1 MSKYVFVFIG
11 FCLSALINL
20 GQAQTFID
28 RESEWVESTLSS
40 MNIDEK
46 IGQLFVVRAYSKGE
60 TGEKAVIQDLI
71 ENYHVGGVCFFQG
84 NPVTQVQYTNFFH
97 QVSKIPLFIAIDG
110 EWGLGMRH
118 PRETIS
124 FPKNLQLGAIQ
135 DERLIYQLGKEIGR
149 QCKALGVNFNFS
161 PVADINSN
169 PHNPVIYERSFGE
182 SRENVTAKAFLMYR
196 GLEDAGVLS
205 CAKHFPGHGDT
216 KVDSHYD
223 LPVILHDKQ
232 RLEEVELFPFRRLA
246 AQNIGSIMV
255 GHLHLP
261 ALDSRENRPASLSRD
276 IVTGLLRNDLG
287 YRGLIIT
294 DALDMKAVTKH
305 FPPGIA
311 EAEALLAG
319 NDILLLP
326 ENVRLAVQAI
336 KNYIREG
343 KITFEQIDQSVSR
356 ILSAKYKLGLDNKPV
371 LSEENLQDKLTPV
384 SGAALKASLAET
396 ALTLLKDDKQWI
408 PFGQTKD
415 INTATLSVNVVNKSV
430 FQNRVDDYTHAH
442 HYQLMMFELAAKK
455 ADLLNTFSRFD
466 RVLVAIHGQIKSRKA
481 DRDIPE
487 ELLQFLEEMQSRTQ
501 IIIVYFGNPY
511 LADRLEKFPSV
522 LLAYDNEG
530 EIQDAAAQALFGAF
544 DIKGKLPVSVSG
556 ALTAGVGLHRTSLKR
571 LGFGFPEQVG
581 MRSSVLKGLDSL
593 MHEMIMTKVVP
604 GGQIVV
610 ARKGKIIWQKEYGS
624 IVPNGEKVKPN
635 TVYDVAS
642 LTKVLSTTLA
652 AMKLYDEKRLSLKRP
667 LRFYISDLLET
678 NKSDLTLDEVMAHQA
693 GLKPY
698 IPFYESTL
706 MKSGKKWMPD
716 TILYKSNFSPEY
728 SIPVAEKLF
737 LRTDYRD
744 SIWTTIYKSE
754 IRANKSY
761 RYSDLGFFLT
771 QKVVEEISRI
781 PLDSFVYRHFYDPLD
796 LTMTRY
802 KPLDFIP
809 QSRIAPSENDTY
821 FRMKT
826 IRGTVHDMA
835 AAMLGGVAGH
845 AGIFSNAR
853 ETTILMQMLLN
864 GGSYGGIRFV
874 SPETVS
880 LFTRR
885 YENSTRR
892 GLGFDMKELN
902 SNKTMNMS
910 SLASPATFGH
920 TGFTGGVTFADPEN
934 ELIFTFL
941 TNRTFPTMYNN
952 TLHNK
957 RYRNKLHTIIYK
969 ALIP

>member
-1 MSKYVFVFIG
+1 MNKSVFVFIG
-11 FCLSALINL
+11 FCLSALL
-20 GQAQTFID
+20 YPGQAQTFID
-28 RESEWVESTLSS
+28 RESEWVESTLAS

-46 IGQLFVVRAYSKGE
+46 IGQLFIVRAYSKGE
-60 TGEKAVIQDLI
+60 TGEKALIQDMI
-71 ENYHVGGVCFFQG
+71 ENYHIGGVCFFQG
-84 NPVTQVQYTNFFH
+84 NPFTQVQYTNYFH
-97 QVSKIPLFIAIDG
+97 QMSKIPLFIAIDG

-124 FPKNLQLGAIQ
+124 FPKNLQLGAVQ

-149 QCKALGVNFNFS
+149 QCKNLGINLNFS

-169 PHNPVIYERSFGE
+169 PRNPVIYERSFGE

-196 GLEDAGVLS
+196 GLEDAGILS

-216 KVDSHYD
+216 NLDSHDD
-223 LPVILHDKQ
+223 LPVLLHDKE
-232 RLEEVELFPFRRLA
+232 RLEQVELFPFRRLA

-261 ALDSRENRPASLSRD
+261 ALDSRENRPASLSRA
-276 IVTGLLRNDLG
+276 IVTDLLRNDLG

-294 DALDMKAVTKH
+294 DGLDMKAVTKH

-326 ENVRLAVQAI
+326 ENVRLAVQTI
-336 KNYIREG
+336 KNYIKEG
-343 KITFEQIDQSVSR
+343 KITFEQIDGSVAR
-356 ILSAKYKLGLDNKPV
+356 ILSAKYKLGLDVKPV
-371 LSEENLQDKLTPV
+371 IAEESLQDKLMPV

-396 ALTLLKDDKQWI
+396 ALTLLKDDNQWI
-408 PFGQTKD
+408 PIGPTKD
-415 INTATLSVNVVNKSV
+415 INTSTLSVNVIYKSV

-442 HYQLMMFELAAKK
+442 HYQLMMHDLQVKK
-455 ADLLNTFSRFD
+455 FDLLNTFSRFD
-466 RVLVAIHGQIKSRKA
+466 KVIVAIHGQIKSRNA
-481 DRDIPE
+481 DRDMPD
-487 ELLQFLEEMQSRTQ
+487 ELIHFLEEVQARTQ
-501 IIIVYFGNPY
+501 VIIVYFGNPY
-511 LADRLEKFPSV
+511 LAERLERFPTV
-522 LLAYDNEG
+522 LLAYDNEAS
-530 EIQDAAAQALFGAF
+530 IQDAAAQALFGAF
-544 DIKGKLPVSVSG
+544 DIRGKLPVSVSG
-556 ALTAGVGLHRTSLKR
+556 TLKAGSGLPRLSLGR
-571 LGFGFPEQVG
+571 LGFGMPEQVG
-581 MRSSVLKGLDSL
+581 MRSSVLIGLDSL
-593 MHEMIMTKVVP
+593 MLEMINTKVVP

-610 ARKGKIIWQKEYGS
+610 ARRGKIIWQKEYGS

-652 AMKLYDEKRLSLKRP
+652 AMKLYDEDKLSLKRP

-693 GLKPY
+693 GLKSY
-698 IPFYESTL
+698 IPFHESTM
-706 MKSGKKWMPD
+706 MKSGKTLFPD
-716 TILYKSNFSPEY
+716 TIFYKSHFSPEY

-737 LRTDYRD
+737 LRSDYRD
-744 SIWTTIYKSE
+744 SIWSAIYKSDL
-754 IRANKSY
+754 AKNKNY
-761 RYSDLGFFLT
+761 KYSDLGFFLT
-771 QKVVEEISRI
+771 HKVVEEISRM
-781 PLDSFVYRHFYDPLD
+781 PLDSFVYKHFYNPLD

-802 KPLDFIP
+802 KPLDFIE
-809 QSRIAPSENDTY
+809 QTRIAPSENDTY
-821 FRMKT
+821 FRLKT
-826 IRGTVHDMA
+826 IQGTVHDMA

-845 AGIFSNAR
+845 AGVFSNAR

-864 GGSYGGIRFV
+864 QGSYGGTQFL

-885 YENSTRR
+885 FENSTRR

-902 SNKTMNMS
+902 PAKSKNMS
-910 SLASPATFGH
+910 DLASPSTFGH

-934 ELIFTFL
+934 EIIFTFL

-952 TLHNK
+952 ALHNK
-957 RYRNKLHTIIYK
+957 RYRQKLQSIVYK